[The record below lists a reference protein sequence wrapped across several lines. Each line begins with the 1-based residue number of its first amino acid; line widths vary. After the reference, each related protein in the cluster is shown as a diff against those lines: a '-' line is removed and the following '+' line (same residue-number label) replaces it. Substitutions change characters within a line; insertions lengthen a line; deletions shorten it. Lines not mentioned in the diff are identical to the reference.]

1 MMNGFLK
8 NRYQNYLHWRRAP
21 LTRRDRIMGA
31 VVGGMGCFWIGILGR
46 LALGPTPVSF
56 TVLGWWGLGSVL
68 LGSMLG
74 ICFPKSVSV
83 VCFPFS
89 SFGGGS

>member
-1 MMNGFLK
+1 MMNRFLQ
-8 NRYQNYLHWRRAP
+8 NRYQNYVRWWNAP
-21 LTRRDRIMGA
+21 VTRRDRILGA
-31 VVGGMGCFWIGILGR
+31 VIGGMGCFWIGILGR
-46 LALGPTPVSF
+46 LALGPLPVSLS
-56 TVLGWWGLGSVL
+56 TLAWWALGSVL

-83 VCFPFS
+83 VCFPFA